1 MSVLYDFHVQLVV
14 LYRGV
19 LYKKELRV
27 FNNNGEKNEM
37 KVSRFEAE
45 YESNFRTEV
54 FMA

>member
-27 FNNNGEKNEM
+27 NDDKIHDHCDKSIVNDKCL
-37 KVSRFEAE
+37 
-45 YESNFRTEV
+45 ESEWI
-54 FMA
+54 